1 MKVEKTE
8 AELLLELAKE
18 RLASAALR
26 VELETVKRENRE
38 LAEVFDAARKK
49 MARENDDLSAIS
61 EIARKKLSKENGE
74 LRAGLRVANELIAS
88 NLEMAQKLGVAL
100 AKTSKELEDAH
111 HSIGVLSAFIEY
123 QAGKK

>member
-18 RLASAALR
+18 RLTSAALR
-26 VELETVKRENRE
+26 VELETAKRENRE

-49 MARENDDLSAIS
+49 MARERDDLSAIA
-61 EIARKKLSKENGE
+61 EAARKKLSQENDE

-88 NLEMAQKLGVAL
+88 NLELAHKLAEAL
-100 AKTSKELEDAH
+100 AKTSKQLEDAH
-111 HSIGVLSAFIEY
+111 RSIGILSAFIEY
-123 QAGKK
+123 QVGKK

>member
-18 RLASAALR
+18 RLASVALR
-26 VELETVKRENRE
+26 VELENAKREKDD
-38 LAEVFDAARKK
+38 LATIAEV
-49 MARENDDLSAIS
+49 
-61 EIARKKLSKENGE
+61 ARKKLSQENGE

-88 NLEMAQKLGVAL
+88 NLELAHKLAEAL
-100 AKTSKELEDAH
+100 AETRKQLEDAH
-111 HSIGVLSAFIEY
+111 RSIGVLSAFIEY

>member
-8 AELLLELAKE
+8 AELLMELAKE

-61 EIARKKLSKENGE
+61 EIARKKLSQENDE
-74 LRAGLRVANELIAS
+74 LRAGLRVANGMIAS
-88 NLEMAQKLGVAL
+88 NLELAHNLADALTKASTQLESAHRDINAL
-100 AKTSKELEDAH
+100 A
-111 HSIGVLSAFIEY
+111 AFIDY